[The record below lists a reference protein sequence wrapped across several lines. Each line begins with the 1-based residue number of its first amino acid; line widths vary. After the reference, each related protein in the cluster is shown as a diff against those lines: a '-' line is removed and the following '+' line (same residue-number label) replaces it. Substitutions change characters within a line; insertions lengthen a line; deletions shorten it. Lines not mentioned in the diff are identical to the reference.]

1 MSAAAEEGKEE
12 DKSKHVRVEIT
23 ALLPEKILRIPWFL
37 CKIKNAKCKKGCVI
51 MITAQEAYLKK
62 MNVEE
67 NVPVLEISYIVNMN
81 DALPGEKHE
90 FTSSEA
96 IRRLK
101 AKNTDLS
108 GIIEQKQSEL
118 NKLYAELKQL
128 QYTSAR
134 EIAALQAE
142 LEEQKQLVEEIL
154 QDNELLRQLN
164 ASLEERVDALDTA
177 EVEAEESP
185 ALPNSYVQGRLKN
198 LNVLIMGGHQVWQN
212 RLKELYPDFKYLDS
226 DNVNYDINITR
237 NADIVFFNTLHCSH
251 TLYYRMKNNINNGR
265 MERKNKVIYISSN
278 NLDYFKEMVSKA
290 ALGK

>member
-1 MSAAAEEGKEE
+1 
-12 DKSKHVRVEIT
+12 
-23 ALLPEKILRIPWFL
+23 
-37 CKIKNAKCKKGCVI
+37 
-51 MITAQEAYLKK
+51 MITAKETYMNK
-62 MNVEE
+62 MDGKE
-67 NVPVLEISYIVNMN
+67 NMPVLEISYIVNTGGAF
-81 DALPGEKHE
+81 DDGKHE
-90 FTSSEA
+90 AQRDEA

-101 AKNTDLS
+101 AKNADLS

-118 NKLYAELKQL
+118 TTLHAEYEHL
-128 QYTSAR
+128 QYASAK

-164 ASLEERVDALDTA
+164 ARLEERVDALDTA
-177 EVEAEESP
+177 EDEAEERP

-265 MERKNKVIYISSN
+265 DERKNKVVYISSN
-278 NLDYFKEMVSKA
+278 NLEYFKEMVSKA
-290 ALGK
+290 ALGKED

>member
-1 MSAAAEEGKEE
+1 
-12 DKSKHVRVEIT
+12 
-23 ALLPEKILRIPWFL
+23 
-37 CKIKNAKCKKGCVI
+37 
-51 MITAQEAYLKK
+51 MITAKEAYMKK
-62 MNVEE
+62 MDGRE
-67 NVPVLEISYIVNMN
+67 NMPVLEISYIVNTGGAF
-81 DALPGEKHE
+81 DDGKQEAQRD
-90 FTSSEA
+90 EA

-101 AKNTDLS
+101 AKNADLS

-118 NKLYAELKQL
+118 TTLHAEYEHL
-128 QYTSAR
+128 QYASAK
-134 EIAALQAE
+134 EIDALQAE

-154 QDNELLRQLN
+154 RDNELLRQLN
-164 ASLEERVDALDTA
+164 ARLEERVDALDTA
-177 EVEAEESP
+177 EDEEEESV

-265 MERKNKVIYISSN
+265 DERKNKVVYISSN
-278 NLDYFKEMVSKA
+278 NLEYFKEMVSKA
-290 ALGK
+290 ALGKED

>member
-1 MSAAAEEGKEE
+1 MIIAKETYMQKMDGEEK
-12 DKSKHVRVEIT
+12 
-23 ALLPEKILRIPWFL
+23 LPVW
-37 CKIKNAKCKKGCVI
+37 
-51 MITAQEAYLKK
+51 
-62 MNVEE
+62 
-67 NVPVLEISYIVNMN
+67 EISYIVNT
-81 DALPGEKHE
+81 GEAFADGKQE
-90 FTSSEA
+90 AQRDEA

-108 GIIEQKQSEL
+108 GIIDQKQSEL
-118 NKLYAELKQL
+118 TTLHAEYEHL
-128 QYTSAR
+128 QHASAK

-142 LEEQKQLVEEIL
+142 LEEQKQLVEEML

-164 ASLEERVDALDTA
+164 AKLEERVDALDTA
-177 EVEAEESP
+177 EEEVEESP

-265 MERKNKVIYISSN
+265 DERKNKVVYISSN
-278 NLDYFKEMVSKA
+278 NLEYFKEMVSKA
-290 ALGK
+290 ALGKED

>member
-1 MSAAAEEGKEE
+1 
-12 DKSKHVRVEIT
+12 
-23 ALLPEKILRIPWFL
+23 
-37 CKIKNAKCKKGCVI
+37 
-51 MITAQEAYLKK
+51 MITAKESYMKK
-62 MNVEE
+62 LDGEE
-67 NVPVLEISYIVNMN
+67 ILPVLEISYIVNTGGGVADGMQEAQR
-81 DALPGEKHE
+81 D
-90 FTSSEA
+90 EA

-101 AKNTDLS
+101 AKTADLS

-118 NKLYAELKQL
+118 ITLHAEYEYL
-128 QYTSAR
+128 QYASEK

-164 ASLEERVDALDTA
+164 ERLEERVDALDTA
-177 EVEAEESP
+177 EDEAEESA

-212 RLKELYPDFKYLDS
+212 RLKELYPYFKYLDS

-265 MERKNKVIYISSN
+265 DERKNKVVYISSN

-290 ALGK
+290 VLGKED

>member
-1 MSAAAEEGKEE
+1 
-12 DKSKHVRVEIT
+12 
-23 ALLPEKILRIPWFL
+23 
-37 CKIKNAKCKKGCVI
+37 
-51 MITAQEAYLKK
+51 MITAKESYMKK
-62 MNVEE
+62 EDGKEKM
-67 NVPVLEISYIVNMN
+67 PVLEISYIVNKN
-81 DALPGEKHE
+81 DASHGENHE
-90 FTSSEA
+90 FARDEA

-101 AKNTDLS
+101 SKNAGLS

-118 NKLYAELKQL
+118 NKLHAELKQL

-177 EVEAEESP
+177 EEEAEESP
-185 ALPNSYVQGRLKN
+185 VLPNSYVQGRLKN

-265 MERKNKVIYISSN
+265 AERKNKVIYISSN
-278 NLDYFKEMVSKA
+278 NMEYFKEMVSKA

>member
-1 MSAAAEEGKEE
+1 
-12 DKSKHVRVEIT
+12 
-23 ALLPEKILRIPWFL
+23 
-37 CKIKNAKCKKGCVI
+37 
-51 MITAQEAYLKK
+51 MITAKEAYMKK
-62 MNVEE
+62 MDGKE
-67 NVPVLEISYIVNMN
+67 NMPVLEISYIVNTGGAF
-81 DALPGEKHE
+81 DDGKQEAQRD
-90 FTSSEA
+90 EA

-101 AKNTDLS
+101 AKNADLS

-118 NKLYAELKQL
+118 TTLHAEYDHL
-128 QYTSAR
+128 QYASAK

-164 ASLEERVDALDTA
+164 ARLEERVDALDTA
-177 EVEAEESP
+177 EEEAEESP

-226 DNVNYDINITR
+226 DNINYDINITR

-265 MERKNKVIYISSN
+265 DERKNKVVNISSN
-278 NLDYFKEMVSKA
+278 NLEYFKEMVSKA
-290 ALGK
+290 ALGKED

>member
-1 MSAAAEEGKEE
+1 
-12 DKSKHVRVEIT
+12 
-23 ALLPEKILRIPWFL
+23 
-37 CKIKNAKCKKGCVI
+37 
-51 MITAQEAYLKK
+51 MITAKETYMKK
-62 MNVEE
+62 IDGKE
-67 NVPVLEISYIVNMN
+67 NMPVLEISYIVNTGGAFADGMHKAQR
-81 DALPGEKHE
+81 D
-90 FTSSEA
+90 EA

-101 AKNTDLS
+101 AKNADLS

-118 NKLYAELKQL
+118 TTLHAEYEHL
-128 QYTSAR
+128 QYASAK
-134 EIAALQAE
+134 EIDALQAE

-154 QDNELLRQLN
+154 RDNELLRQLN
-164 ASLEERVDALDTA
+164 ARLEERVDALDTA
-177 EVEAEESP
+177 EDEEEEGV

-265 MERKNKVIYISSN
+265 AERKNKVVYISSN

-290 ALGK
+290 ALGKED

>member
-1 MSAAAEEGKEE
+1 
-12 DKSKHVRVEIT
+12 
-23 ALLPEKILRIPWFL
+23 
-37 CKIKNAKCKKGCVI
+37 
-51 MITAQEAYLKK
+51 MITAKETYMKK
-62 MNVEE
+62 MDGEE
-67 NVPVLEISYIVNMN
+67 ILPVLEISYILNTGGGVTDGMQEAQR
-81 DALPGEKHE
+81 D
-90 FTSSEA
+90 EA

-101 AKNTDLS
+101 AKNADLS

-118 NKLYAELKQL
+118 TTLQAEYEHL
-128 QYTSAR
+128 QYASAK

-142 LEEQKQLVEEIL
+142 LEEKKQLVEEIL

-164 ASLEERVDALDTA
+164 ARLEERVDALDTA
-177 EVEAEESP
+177 EEEAEES
-185 ALPNSYVQGRLKN
+185 AVLPNSYVQGRLKN

-265 MERKNKVIYISSN
+265 NERKNKVIYISSN

-290 ALGK
+290 ALGKED

>member
-1 MSAAAEEGKEE
+1 
-12 DKSKHVRVEIT
+12 
-23 ALLPEKILRIPWFL
+23 
-37 CKIKNAKCKKGCVI
+37 
-51 MITAQEAYLKK
+51 MITAKEAYMKK
-62 MNVEE
+62 LDGEE
-67 NVPVLEISYIVNMN
+67 NLPVLEISYIVNTGRAFA
-81 DALPGEKHE
+81 DGKHE
-90 FTSSEA
+90 AERDKA

-101 AKNTDLS
+101 AKTAYLS
-108 GIIEQKQSEL
+108 DIIEQKQSEL
-118 NKLYAELKQL
+118 TKLHAEYEHL
-128 QYTSAR
+128 QYASAK

-164 ASLEERVDALDTA
+164 ARLEERVDALDAA
-177 EVEAEESP
+177 EEETEESP
-185 ALPNSYVQGRLKN
+185 VLPNSYVQGRLKN

-212 RLKELYPDFKYLDS
+212 RLKKLYPDFKYLDS

-265 MERKNKVIYISSN
+265 DERKNKVVYISSN

-290 ALGK
+290 ALGKED

>member
-1 MSAAAEEGKEE
+1 MIIAKETYMKKMDGKENMP
-12 DKSKHVRVEIT
+12 I
-23 ALLPEKILRIPWFL
+23 
-37 CKIKNAKCKKGCVI
+37 
-51 MITAQEAYLKK
+51 
-62 MNVEE
+62 
-67 NVPVLEISYIVNMN
+67 LEISYIVN
-81 DALPGEKHE
+81 
-90 FTSSEA
+90 TSGAFDDGKQEAQRDEA

-101 AKNTDLS
+101 AKTADLS

-118 NKLYAELKQL
+118 TTLHAEYDHL
-128 QYTSAR
+128 QYASVK

-164 ASLEERVDALDTA
+164 ARLEERVDALDTA
-177 EVEAEESP
+177 EKVVEKSSV
-185 ALPNSYVQGRLKN
+185 LPNSYVQGRLKN

-226 DNVNYDINITR
+226 DNINYDINITR

-265 MERKNKVIYISSN
+265 DERKNKVIYISSN

-290 ALGK
+290 ALGKED

>member
-1 MSAAAEEGKEE
+1 
-12 DKSKHVRVEIT
+12 
-23 ALLPEKILRIPWFL
+23 
-37 CKIKNAKCKKGCVI
+37 
-51 MITAQEAYLKK
+51 MITAKETYMKK
-62 MNVEE
+62 MDGKE
-67 NVPVLEISYIVNMN
+67 NMPVLEISYIVNTGGAF
-81 DALPGEKHE
+81 DDGKQEAQRD
-90 FTSSEA
+90 EA

-101 AKNTDLS
+101 AKNADLS

-118 NKLYAELKQL
+118 TTLHAEYDHL
-128 QYTSAR
+128 QYASAN

-154 QDNELLRQLN
+154 RDNELLRQLN
-164 ASLEERVDALDTA
+164 ARLEERVDALDTA
-177 EVEAEESP
+177 EDEEEESV
-185 ALPNSYVQGRLKN
+185 ARPNSYVQGRLKN

-265 MERKNKVIYISSN
+265 DERKNKVVYISSN
-278 NLDYFKEMVSKA
+278 NLEYFKEMVSKA
-290 ALGK
+290 ALGKED

>member
-1 MSAAAEEGKEE
+1 
-12 DKSKHVRVEIT
+12 
-23 ALLPEKILRIPWFL
+23 
-37 CKIKNAKCKKGCVI
+37 
-51 MITAQEAYLKK
+51 MITAKETYMKK
-62 MNVEE
+62 MDGKE
-67 NVPVLEISYIVNMN
+67 NMPVLEISYIVNTGGGVTDGMHKAQR
-81 DALPGEKHE
+81 D
-90 FTSSEA
+90 EA

-101 AKNTDLS
+101 AKNADLS

-118 NKLYAELKQL
+118 TTLHAEYEHL
-128 QYTSAR
+128 QYASAK

-154 QDNELLRQLN
+154 RDNELLRQLN
-164 ASLEERVDALDTA
+164 TRLEERVDALDTA
-177 EVEAEESP
+177 EEEAEESP
-185 ALPNSYVQGRLKN
+185 VLPNSYVQGRLKN

-265 MERKNKVIYISSN
+265 DERKNRVVYISSN